1 MGEKKSKYDKVLSSK
16 DIFVIAFGA
25 MIGWGWIVMT
35 GEWINYG
42 GSVGAMIAF
51 GIGGFMVLFV
61 GFYLCRTDIG
71 NAEMRRGAYI

>member
-1 MGEKKSKYDKVLSSK
+1 MNEKKSKYDKVLSSK

-42 GSVGAMIAF
+42 GSIGAIWYRWIY
-51 GIGGFMVLFV
+51 GIVRRSDLRG
-61 GFYLCRTDIG
+61 TDSG
-71 NAEMRRGAYI
+71 NAGMRR